1 VHFGPALGFSGRV
14 GDERSAPIR
23 REITETVRAAVQRLS
38 GQDYVDR
45 YAASVKAGGPIARL
59 GPARW
64 TVTTT
69 GP

>member
-45 YAASVKAGGPIARL
+45 YAASVKAVR
-59 GPARW
+59 
-64 TVTTT
+64 
-69 GP
+69 